1 VQLYCILFRAERC
14 AAILHLVSGTTEDP
28 VADYLAIRKE
38 LEDYDESFENKPEV
52 VAISKCDSL
61 SPDRISELQDALE
74 AACGQRPFP
83 ISSVA
88 QQGLTPV
95 LASIYKHVEIRRAG
109 EEAERAEK
117 LRQAQI
123 ASGEIEDVKG
133 WSP

>member
-1 VQLYCILFRAERC
+1 L
-14 AAILHLVSGTTEDP
+14 
-28 VADYLAIRKE
+28 
-38 LEDYDESFENKPEV
+38 
-52 VAISKCDSL
+52 
-61 SPDRISELQDALE
+61 
-74 AACGQRPFP
+74 P

-95 LASIYKHVEIRRAG
+95 LAALYKQVEIRRAG

-117 LRQAQI
+117 QRQAQI